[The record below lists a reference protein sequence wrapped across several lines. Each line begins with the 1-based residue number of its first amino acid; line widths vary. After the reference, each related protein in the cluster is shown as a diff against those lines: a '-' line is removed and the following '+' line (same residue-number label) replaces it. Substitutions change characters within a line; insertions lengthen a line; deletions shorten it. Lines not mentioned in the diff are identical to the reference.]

1 MSDVVRDLRVK
12 RYFVYRFTAD
22 LHGTPERFGCTVSSE
37 GRADIQARNL
47 TAASSMTF
55 SGEDAPAEPMQVSVI
70 LRDGKLF
77 QRFDQDGSG
86 DWIELADTGSGWLNE
101 LLPLRLLEFADSE
114 KPLTGDGVTIVG
126 VPVARIPGETF
137 TAMQGETNSAT
148 ASLLDPSGT
157 VRISVTCADGSLTV
171 CDVSI
176 PCTDGNEDRMR
187 IELAPARK
195 FEVMPPAGAC
205 QQFSNIEDF
214 TQTAS
219 QEMGTEEQ

>member
-1 MSDVVRDLRVK
+1 MSEVVRDLRVK
-12 RYFVYRFTAD
+12 RYFAYQFTAD
-22 LHGTPERFGCTVSSE
+22 LHETPHRFGCTVSSE
-37 GRADIQARNL
+37 GRADIQSRNL

-70 LRDGKLF
+70 LCDGKLF
-77 QRFDQDGSG
+77 QRFDQSGSE

-101 LLPLRLLEFADSE
+101 LLPLRLLEFAE
-114 KPLTGDGVTIVG
+114 PGKPLASDGVTIVG

-137 TAMQGETNSAT
+137 STMRGETNFAT
-148 ASLLDPSGT
+148 NLLDPSDT
-157 VRISVTCADGSLTV
+157 VRLSVTCAGGSLTV
-171 CDVSI
+171 CEVSL
-176 PCTDGNEDRMR
+176 PGADGTQDRMR
-187 IELAPARK
+187 IELEPASE

-219 QEMGTEEQ
+219 QQLRPEDQ